1 VSTPGATAIVVA
13 RVCNISVSRVHAL
26 QQEPGWP
33 EKIGPNAFDVQKF
46 TLAYIRFIQQEL
58 KRRGPSGGPETADI
72 LTQRARLLKAQVQ
85 QVEKRNA
92 IDDREYLNAT
102 EVGRVWA
109 KQLTNCR
116 MRLLAM
122 PTKLALTLL
131 NQREP
136 GLIAELMRREI
147 HMALAELS
155 TGDGLDEVGD
165 EYNGNVR
172 LCSSTDDDQ
181 ADALDTVADETETD
195 DFA

>member
-1 VSTPGATAIVVA
+1 VSTAPGVTAIVVA

-46 TLAYIRFIQQEL
+46 LLAYVRFIQQEL

-92 IDDREYLNAT
+92 IDDREYLKAT
-102 EVGRVWA
+102 EVARVWA
-109 KQLTNCR
+109 RQLTNCR
-116 MRLLAM
+116 MRLLSM

-147 HMALAELS
+147 YLALTELSSGDGIAEL
-155 TGDGLDEVGD
+155 GD
-165 EYNGNVR
+165 
-172 LCSSTDDDQ
+172 DDDQ
-181 ADALDTVADETETD
+181 ADALDTVADETESD
-195 DFA
+195 DCA